1 MNNYDMNDE
10 EAEMKE
16 DNWIEGFGVE
26 EEFWLEGFEVE
37 EEFWFEGFEV
47 EEVG

>member
-1 MNNYDMNDE
+1 ME
-10 EAEMKE
+10 EAEEGMRELETIVEEKE
-16 DNWIEGFGVE
+16 DWF
-26 EEFWLEGFEVE
+26 EGFEVE